1 MKNIMKRAWE
11 IAREGVKKFGGK
23 VKEYFVVALKLAW
36 KEFKDT
42 VANENGYV
50 KLVGSE
56 KQVKWANDIREDIS
70 KMVRTVL
77 DYYSVNGRNIDKQ
90 RDRFNK
96 VVELIEEKVLNN
108 EKADFFIGN
117 FAYTR
122 DWDSI
127 GIIFED
133 LEWMTGIKEDEKL
146 LIMLRKIA
154 RSVKHINKEDLR

>member
-1 MKNIMKRAWE
+1 MKNVMKRAWE

-23 VKEYFVVALKLAW
+23 VKEYFAVALKLAW
-36 KEFKDT
+36 KEFKAA

-50 KLVGSE
+50 KLIGSE
-56 KQVKWANDIREDIS
+56 KQVKWANDIREDVT
-70 KMVRTVL
+70 KMIRTVL

-108 EKADFFIGN
+108 EKADFFISN

-127 GIIFED
+127 GMIFKN
-133 LEWMTGIKEDEKL
+133 LEWMTGVKEDEKL
-146 LIMLRKIA
+146 LIMIRKIA
-154 RSVKHINKEDLR
+154 RSARKIEY